1 MSFNTTAR
9 RRAVGRCG
17 PAGVWGAA
25 LVLAARARAAW
36 PAMRRQETEC
46 GAGPAP
52 LISTLNQGRARTHM
66 THRLIV
72 IGATLGV
79 LALGAGRAAADETM
93 PARQSRDDAWWTGPL
108 LAPSASTLPQG
119 HVLIEPY
126 LYDAKPYGHFDGA
139 GDRHGV
145 ARENDFG
152 SLTYLNYG
160 LTDTVTVGVIPHFGY
175 RRARGGGASSRMGT
189 GDLTVQGQ
197 VRLTQFHEGSW
208 LPGLAVAV
216 QESLPIGKYDRLGT
230 RPGDGFG
237 SGAYATTGSIYSQT
251 FFWMPTGRILRTRLD
266 LSYTVS
272 GRAELQDVSVYS
284 TPAGFR
290 GHAEPGD
297 AFVADLA
304 FEYSLTRNW
313 VLALDLGYEEDAAT
327 RVAGRVTPPG
337 GASTDF
343 QANSGWSRSYVL
355 APAVEYNWNGA
366 VGVIFGAR
374 IVVGGRNTTATATP
388 VVAVN
393 YVY

>member
-1 MSFNTTAR
+1 MTHWTISMCAAACVMTA
-9 RRAVGRCG
+9 
-17 PAGVWGAA
+17 
-25 LVLAARARAAW
+25 
-36 PAMRRQETEC
+36 
-46 GAGPAP
+46 GAG
-52 LISTLNQGRARTHM
+52 Q
-66 THRLIV
+66 
-72 IGATLGV
+72 
-79 LALGAGRAAADETM
+79 ALADETQ
-93 PARQSRDDAWWTGPL
+93 PPRQSRDDAWWTGPL

-126 LYDAKPYGHFDGA
+126 LYDSKPYGHFDGE
-139 GDRHGV
+139 GNRHGV

-175 RRARGGGASSRMGT
+175 RRAHGGGTSSGIGV

-197 VRLTQFHEGSW
+197 YRLTQFHEGSW
-208 LPGLAVAV
+208 LPGLAVSV
-216 QESLPIGKYDRLGT
+216 QESLPIGKYDRLGG

-272 GRAELQDVSVYS
+272 GRADLEDVSVYG

-290 GHAEPGD
+290 GQATPGD
-297 AFVADLA
+297 SFVADLA

-313 VLALDLGYEEDAAT
+313 VLALDLGYEEDANT
-327 RVAGRVTPPG
+327 RISGRVTPPA
-337 GASTDF
+337 GAATDF

-355 APAVEYNWNGA
+355 APAIEYNWNGA

-374 IVVGGRNTTATATP
+374 IVAGGRNTTATATP